1 VDTRLRTTSA
11 PYTVIHLKLDSGE
24 RLPCLVESETWI
36 PARVATRWAVR
47 HRRYRVQSS
56 TLADNLRTLRQVYNW
71 AETVGKLN
79 LDDFLTSGGIF
90 DARQI
95 ESLAMYL
102 RTGGEVTV
110 AGIILPAGSDQ
121 QPEGFPGPSTFDHQ
135 LAVAEDFLIWALD
148 SANRGGR
155 SNPALEQLYAQR
167 TRLSELFRSLR
178 IGAVAPRRKDPL
190 TEDEVKKIREAI
202 APKTD
207 PQGRFLTDS
216 KGCLQFSSGRFSKET
231 RLRNWLMFETALE
244 LGLRRGELLKLRL
257 DSLPRGND
265 DGIRILRLPDDQ
277 ADSRLKEPSVKTA
290 ERVIPASRQLLMA
303 FRTYLTTPQP
313 QRRVSGK
320 SPYIFVTSDGEPLSL
335 DAANDVIQ
343 SISRLSGMSLSW
355 HSLRHTWA
363 ERIAD
368 LLAEK
373 PNGADQLKYLG
384 GWTNSLSPKRYIQ
397 NAIAK
402 QAIATLR
409 KYQEEI
415 YNPGEQQ
422 DEETQPTIP
431 F

>member
-1 VDTRLRTTSA
+1 
-11 PYTVIHLKLDSGE
+11 
-24 RLPCLVESETWI
+24 
-36 PARVATRWAVR
+36 
-47 HRRYRVQSS
+47 
-56 TLADNLRTLRQVYNW
+56 
-71 AETVGKLN
+71 
-79 LDDFLTSGGIF
+79 
-90 DARQI
+90 
-95 ESLAMYL
+95 
-102 RTGGEVTV
+102 
-110 AGIILPAGSDQ
+110 
-121 QPEGFPGPSTFDHQ
+121 
-135 LAVAEDFLIWALD
+135 
-148 SANRGGR
+148 
-155 SNPALEQLYAQR
+155 
-167 TRLSELFRSLR
+167 
-178 IGAVAPRRKDPL
+178 
-190 TEDEVKKIREAI
+190 
-202 APKTD
+202 
-207 PQGRFLTDS
+207 
-216 KGCLQFSSGRFSKET
+216 
-231 RLRNWLMFETALE
+231 MFETALE

-303 FRTYLTTPQP
+303 FRIYLTAPQP

-409 KYQEEI
+409 RYQEEI

-422 DEETQPTIP
+422 DESTQPTIP